1 MQTKERYCFKSMIS
15 FINVFFSLKQPELS
29 WFRLI
34 ENRGLLLLII
44 DSLHR
49 PQSPPPPHQKKG
61 RRRNARRSI
70 AKYLFQFLKTF
81 WIYKRS
87 FIKFT
92 HPSLR
97 ISSVRE
103 KIFYKTEEGGGGG
116 EAWSPCNAYKTI
128 AEYPKQCP

>member
-49 PQSPPPPHQKKG
+49 PQSPPPPTKKKEEEETLDV
-61 RRRNARRSI
+61 RLQNT
-70 AKYLFQFLKTF
+70 YF
-81 WIYKRS
+81 S
-87 FIKFT
+87 F
-92 HPSLR
+92 
-97 ISSVRE
+97 
-103 KIFYKTEEGGGGG
+103 
-116 EAWSPCNAYKTI
+116 
-128 AEYPKQCP
+128 

>member
-34 ENRGLLLLII
+34 ENRGLLLIII

-49 PQSPPPPHQKKG
+49 PHPPPPPPNPHQKKG
-61 RRRNARRSI
+61 KGRGARRSI

-103 KIFYKTEEGGGGG
+103 KIFYKTEEGGGVGG
-116 EAWSPCNAYKTI
+116 RGSMEPT
-128 AEYPKQCP
+128 QR